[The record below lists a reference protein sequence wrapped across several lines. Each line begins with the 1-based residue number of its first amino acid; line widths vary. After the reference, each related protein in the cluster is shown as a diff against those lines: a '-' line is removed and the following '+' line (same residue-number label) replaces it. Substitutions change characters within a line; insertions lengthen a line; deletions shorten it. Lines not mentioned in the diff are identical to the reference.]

1 MTTDEDSRRPL
12 LRVVS
17 GDPSAEDLAALV
29 AVLSTRAAAA
39 PADPAGRSTWNDP
52 SRLVRQP
59 HVPGPGR
66 WRESA
71 LPR

>member
-1 MTTDEDSRRPL
+1 MSADESPRPL

-17 GDPSAEDLAALV
+17 GDPSAEELAALV
-29 AVLSTRAAAA
+29 AVLSTRSTA
-39 PADPAGRSTWNDP
+39 PADPPRRSTWNDP
-52 SRLVRQP
+52 SRLVRPP
-59 HVPGPGR
+59 HTHGPGR